1 MSEIIYVLTVIYFVY
16 VIEEV
21 EGDRI
26 VACVN
31 DVLNIDLSRVRQV
44 YINLRVSLF
53 RLIRLKKASLV

>member
-26 VACVN
+26 VAFIK
-31 DVLNIDLSRVRQV
+31 DVLRVDLTQLHKA
-44 YINLRVSLF
+44 YTNLRGSVFS
-53 RLIRLKKASLV
+53 LIRLKTVSFV